1 MLNVSLVR
9 QAAEIQAIQTH
20 QLTICGIFRRI
31 SLKIGFNEEIYCELG
46 AVINSMK
53 ALMSKTIRERKQSEQ
68 ERFSPFKFKE
78 KVQEELNES
87 DLCEEQEVIDDQP
100 RRVFEGGK
108 TAFLGV
114 VFPRNRWNEPTNLSP
129 QSVRKSP

>member
-1 MLNVSLVR
+1 MSLAR
-9 QAAEIQAIQTH
+9 QEAEIQAIQAH

-31 SLKIGFNEEIYCELG
+31 SLEIEPLEETYCELV

-53 ALMSKTIRERKQSEQ
+53 ARMSKMIKDRKQSEQ

-100 RRVFEGGK
+100 RRVFEGEK
-108 TAFLGV
+108 TAFLGA

-129 QSVRKSP
+129 QSARKSP